1 MAMNILFTAFKGKN
15 NSSAILLDK
24 ITGDKLYLTNSYVGL
39 AKEINH
45 LEQIYDVVLMF
56 GLDKNLDNEIR
67 IEKIAENDG
76 DIIVTNFDTEK
87 IKRYFEKR
95 NIKCTVSNT
104 STKYLCN
111 AAYYHMLKKEF
122 HNVVFMHIPTLKN
135 FGKNLFAELLKFTE
149 MLDKQN
155 NSVIIT
161 LLHKERG
168 YNLCDMK
175 QKE

>member
-104 STKYLCN
+104 STKY
-111 AAYYHMLKKEF
+111 
-122 HNVVFMHIPTLKN
+122 
-135 FGKNLFAELLKFTE
+135 
-149 MLDKQN
+149 
-155 NSVIIT
+155 
-161 LLHKERG
+161 
-168 YNLCDMK
+168 
-175 QKE
+175 

>member
-56 GLDKNLDNEIR
+56 GLDKNLDNEIM

-111 AAYYHMLKKEF
+111 AAYYDMLQKNF
-122 HNVVFMHIPTLKN
+122 RNVLFIHIPTLKN
-135 FGKNLFAELLKFTE
+135 LGQDLFTELLGFTE
-149 MLDKQN
+149 
-155 NSVIIT
+155 IIK
-161 LLHKERG
+161 LV
-168 YNLCDMK
+168 
-175 QKE
+175 

>member
-1 MAMNILFTAFKGKN
+1 MGMNILFTAFKGKN
-15 NSSAILLDK
+15 NSSAILLEK

-111 AAYYHMLKKEF
+111 AAYYDMLPKEF
-122 HNVVFMHIPTLKN
+122 SKCAVYPYPNIK
-135 FGKNLFAELLKFTE
+135 KFRTGF
-149 MLDKQN
+149 
-155 NSVIIT
+155 IYRTI
-161 LLHKERG
+161 RI
-168 YNLCDMK
+168 Y
-175 QKE
+175 